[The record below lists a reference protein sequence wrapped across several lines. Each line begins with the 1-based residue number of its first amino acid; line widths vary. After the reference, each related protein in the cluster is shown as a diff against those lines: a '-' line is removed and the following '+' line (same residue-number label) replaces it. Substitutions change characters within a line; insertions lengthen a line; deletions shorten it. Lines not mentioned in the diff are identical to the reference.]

1 MVYNMLVTLRERCNL
16 NSSSF
21 SPLSY
26 IARRS
31 VRLIGRFAFCF
42 IGGGERHVFP
52 LRLSSALNRVRLC
65 TLIRALGNCCEN
77 PHHSPPPLAGNC
89 AVAPV
94 YSAYRRRCCENPH
107 HSPPPTGKPLIKP
120 SPARGRCQP
129 KVDG

>member
-65 TLIRALGNCCEN
+65 TLIRALGNCCKN

-94 YSAYRRRCCENPH
+94 YPAYRRLFFA
-107 HSPPPTGKPLIKP
+107 SLF
-120 SPARGRCQP
+120 AA
-129 KVDG
+129 VDGAGARLPHSKTGAIA